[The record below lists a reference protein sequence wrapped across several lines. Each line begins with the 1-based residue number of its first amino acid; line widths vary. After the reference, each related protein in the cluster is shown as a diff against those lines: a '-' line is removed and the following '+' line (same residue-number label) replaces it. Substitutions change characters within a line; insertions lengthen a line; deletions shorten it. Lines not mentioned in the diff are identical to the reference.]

1 MRFSYWYHDLRNWIK
16 YHPNK
21 LRIKT
26 LKRGWVD
33 RDHQLLHACM
43 QILVDFVE
51 EEKSRDI
58 VDWEYDENHRNA
70 QSKMNWLYNWWKLD
84 PFAQDSWLMPEKY
97 DEFIDPYQQIRYWL
111 EVLYGVNIN
120 EMGDWAFDIIKKCDL
135 NKPKEDLDA
144 RHDYKKRLYYHCL
157 NGIETEA
164 NNRQNEALKMLI
176 SIRSYLW
183 T

>member
-1 MRFSYWYHDLRNWIK
+1 MRLPYWYHNLRSWIK

-26 LKRGWVD
+26 LKRGWID
-33 RDHQLLHACM
+33 RDQQLLHACM

-51 EEKSRDI
+51 TEKSQDI
-58 VDWEYDENHRNA
+58 VDWEYDEGHRGA

-111 EVLYGVNIN
+111 ETLYGVNIN
-120 EMGDWAFDIIKKCDL
+120 EMGDWALYVVK
-135 NKPKEDLDA
+135 
-144 RHDYKKRLYYHCL
+144 RHDLERPKDNLDNPDFYNKRLYYSCL
-157 NGIETEA
+157 TAIKTEA
-164 NNRQNEALKMLI
+164 IKRQDEALKMLI
-176 SIRSYLW
+176 SIRGYLW